1 MIRRPHLSI
10 GGGSAGLVKDHTF
23 TFFWDPSLICIFEPK
38 LFFFSVSHNHVISN
52 SKLGKGPK
60 KNVKVWSLTKVGGG
74 SPETKPLLQKL
85 KSFILSVCPLS
96 CPIRGEIIDSSVLV

>member
-1 MIRRPHLSI
+1 MTEKIAFEVRPKKGKKMQKVIFLKSI
-10 GGGSAGLVKDHTF
+10 FWPLGPLGGQK
-23 TFFWDPSLICIFEPK
+23 K
-38 LFFFSVSHNHVISN
+38 LYHIKFKSKISY
-52 SKLGKGPK
+52 LGKGPK
-60 KNVKVWSLTKVGGG
+60 KKMQKYGLWPKWGGG